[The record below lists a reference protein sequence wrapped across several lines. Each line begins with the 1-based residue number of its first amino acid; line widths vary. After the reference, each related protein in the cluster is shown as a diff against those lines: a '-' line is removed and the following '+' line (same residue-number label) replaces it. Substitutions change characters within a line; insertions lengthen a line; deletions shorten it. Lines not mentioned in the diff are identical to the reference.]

1 MITFSLQSGS
11 NGNCIYVE
19 AGEARLL
26 FDAGISGKNAEGRMR
41 VHDCPTC
48 GIDALLI
55 SHDHND
61 HVRGA
66 GVFHRKFGVPIW
78 MTRTTHAAV
87 RCNLGQ
93 LTGMNYFKSG
103 QTLQFKDALVH
114 TIPTPHDAADGVGFI
129 VEHAGKR
136 LGILTDLGH
145 PFPALQEIMCSL
157 DAVYLESNY
166 DPEMLRNGSYPQ
178 ELQDRISGPHG
189 HLSNDDAADLLC
201 CASKRLQW
209 VALSHLSQDNNTPEL
224 ALKTHRK
231 KLGRQFPFFL
241 APRHHASEIM
251 SL

>member
-1 MITFSLQSGS
+1 
-11 NGNCIYVE
+11 
-19 AGEARLL
+19 
-26 FDAGISGKNAEGRMR
+26 
-41 VHDCPTC
+41 
-48 GIDALLI
+48 
-55 SHDHND
+55 
-61 HVRGA
+61 
-66 GVFHRKFGVPIW
+66 
-78 MTRTTHAAV
+78 
-87 RCNLGQ
+87 
-93 LTGMNYFKSG
+93 
-103 QTLQFKDALVH
+103 
-114 TIPTPHDAADGVGFI
+114 
-129 VEHAGKR
+129 
-136 LGILTDLGH
+136 
-145 PFPALQEIMCSL
+145 QEIMCSL